1 MGIEH
6 TTVVEVS
13 PVNPLPKTYQYM
25 DTVSRVVTT
34 ASGKD
39 KVIQTNYVVTVYD
52 KGGVLTTTSTNHSI
66 DYLI

>member
-1 MGIEH
+1 M
-6 TTVVEVS
+6 EVA
-13 PVNPLPKTYQYM
+13 PINPLPKTYQYM

-39 KVIQTNYVVTVYD
+39 RVIQTNYVVTVYD
-52 KGGVLTTTSTNHSI
+52 RAGYLSTYRTNHTL